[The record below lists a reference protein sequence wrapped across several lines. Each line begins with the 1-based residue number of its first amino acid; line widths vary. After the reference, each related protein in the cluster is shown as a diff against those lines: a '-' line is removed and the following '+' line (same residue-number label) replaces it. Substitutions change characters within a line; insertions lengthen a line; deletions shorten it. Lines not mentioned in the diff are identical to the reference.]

1 MDKNN
6 ENKRQ
11 LEKDVTFIRKSMLI
25 DKVKNTLL
33 SYCDYGRNEEVVS
46 NYLITHIHKKKLS
59 HFLFDIYLPQGIS
72 ELHIPEKSFFL
83 IRRNIIA
90 DTIYRTN
97 GILERWRKHN
107 PKSKAYLLYEEND
120 VISDEVL
127 KEAIDLKQ
135 TQVYQIDDFLV
146 QKAKEECVDDE
157 ETKAERE
164 TEGEED
170 WKNKRERIM
179 EVAKYYLNTEICT
192 LFLGA
197 GVNKDAGGVLWND
210 LLNRVFSHFC
220 KPLTKKDLN
229 TIMKKY
235 SDSPLILGRY
245 ILNNKGRKKQFSDYL
260 RKYVLYKNISIS
272 TSILIP
278 AICNMVIKKKVES
291 IITYNYDDIIEN
303 ALNKNG
309 CKAVSIYS
317 KSRCSK
323 GELPVYHV
331 HGLIPQNKV
340 AIQSTPVFSEDDYH
354 DLYKDAYLW
363 SNIEQ
368 LHALDRNTCFFIG
381 LSMTDPNLRRLLD
394 FSRQNSDKEVHH
406 FVFMKRS
413 NIFPSKNNQNKDDT
427 HFKNIEDQMES
438 LGVNIIWC
446 VDFNEVPSLLNKL
459 CQPKPLP

>member
-6 ENKRQ
+6 DNQ
-11 LEKDVTFIRKSMLI
+11 SEKDVAFIRKCMLI
-25 DKVKNTLL
+25 DQVKNALRP
-33 SYCDYGRNEEVVS
+33 YCDKERNEEVK
-46 NYLITHIHKKKLS
+46 IHCIQSPKHKNKRI
-59 HFLFDIYLPQGIS
+59 HFLFDIYFPQGIS
-72 ELHIPEKSFFL
+72 ELHIPEKSFLL

-97 GILERWRKHN
+97 VILERWRERYPN
-107 PKSKAYLLYEEND
+107 SKAYLLYEEND
-120 VISDEVL
+120 PISDEVL
-127 KEAIDLKQ
+127 KEAKNLKQ
-135 TQVYQIDDFLV
+135 TQVYQIDDFLA
-146 QKAKEECVDDE
+146 QKAKEEYVDDE

-164 TEGEED
+164 TKGEGD
-170 WKNKRERIM
+170 WKKKRETILD
-179 EVAKYYLNTEICT
+179 VARYYINTYNCT

-197 GVNKDAGGVLWND
+197 GVNKDAGGVLWDD
-210 LLNRVFSHFC
+210 LLSRVFRHFC
-220 KPLTKKDLN
+220 KPLTKKDLSP
-229 TIMKKY
+229 IKKYY

-245 ILNNKGRKKQFSDYL
+245 ILNNKGHKKLFSDYL

-272 TSILIP
+272 TSKLIP
-278 AICNMVIKKKVES
+278 AICDMVIKKEVES

-309 CKAVSIYS
+309 HKAVSIYS
-317 KSRCSK
+317 KSRCTK

-331 HGLIPQNKV
+331 HGLIPKNKV
-340 AIQSTPVFSEDDYH
+340 AIQSTPVFSEEDYH
-354 DLYKDAYLW
+354 DIYKEAYLW

-394 FSRQNSDKEVHH
+394 FSRHNSDKEVHH

-413 NIFPSKNNQNKDDT
+413 NIFPPNNSQNKNDI
-427 HFKNIEDQMES
+427 HFRNIENQMES

-446 VDFNEVPSLLNKL
+446 DDFSEIPLLLNKI
-459 CQPKPLP
+459 CSRLP